1 MCNLKSVCVL
11 IAAYS
16 YVSIIGLLLLS
27 ANTQYTQGVEGCPVF
42 EDPCGSE
49 LMADVLAALT
59 HNLRRTKRLRS
70 TRITVFTQTAL
81 WIKDAGSG
89 HAQLF

>member
-1 MCNLKSVCVL
+1 MCAL

-27 ANTQYTQGVEGCPVF
+27 ANTQYTQGGVEGCPLF
-42 EDPCGSE
+42 EDPRASE

-70 TRITVFTQTAL
+70 TGITVFTQTAL
-81 WIKDAGSG
+81 WIKEAGSG